1 MIVCV
6 VGPTGVGKTKLAE
19 ELSVKYD
26 ALVVNCDAMQVYKY
40 MDIGTAKYTPSE
52 DAGQPHLLFDLVE
65 ADEMFTVYD
74 YQKALRKVLSE
85 NEGRNVILV
94 GGTGLYLK
102 AGLYDYEFNERCE
115 YNDFDDKTNEEL
127 YELIRKKSLTQEV
140 HINNRRRMISKLNST
155 SNSSRKDELLYEEV
169 YIIGLT
175 TDRKTLYDK
184 IDARVDKMIS
194 LGLLREVET
203 LYRKYGLTKAMK
215 TGIGYKELIAYLE
228 GKMTLDEAIRLI
240 KQKSRKYAKRQYTWF
255 NNQMNTKWFQTD
267 YDDFEK
273 TIQEIVQYI
282 EIIKKEK

>member
-65 ADEMFTVYD
+65 PDEMFTVYD

-102 AGLYDYEFNERCE
+102 AGLYDYEFTERCE

-127 YELIRKKSLTQEV
+127 YELIRKKDLTQEV

-194 LGLLREVET
+194 SGLLREVET

-273 TIQEIVQYI
+273 TINEVITYLGR
-282 EIIKKEK
+282 